1 MRRGIIAII
10 IVLTAATATAQVIT
24 PRSSAFQLLI
34 PAAGALDGGGGTF
47 FRSDITIINYRTSA
61 QRIRLQWLPQSATG
75 ASGAVVEMTIA
86 GSSGFASED
95 FVTNVMQRSGLG
107 AILITGI
114 TAGSD
119 LDQAAQL
126 VASSRIWTPQPGSGG
141 TTSQSLPSI
150 STTDINSSTQAIIS
164 ERRDSRYRL
173 NVGIVN
179 LSNTTQRY
187 QVFGAGSNGTDVQ
200 QVDVEPLSMVLF
212 KLAGQ
217 DSSLPLQI
225 QVSNISASARSSQ
238 WVAFGSSVDNITGD
252 AWTTIGFNQPAGA
265 P

>member
-10 IVLTAATATAQVIT
+10 IVLTAAAATAQIVT

-47 FRSDITIINYRTSA
+47 FRSDITIINYRASA
-61 QRIRLQWLPQSATG
+61 QRIRLQWLPQTVTG
-75 ASGAVVEMTIA
+75 IGGAAVEMTIA

-107 AILITGI
+107 AILLTGI
-114 TAGSD
+114 TAGGD
-119 LDQAAQL
+119 VDQAAQL
-126 VASSRIWTPQPGSGG
+126 VASSRIWTPQPGSSG
-141 TTSQSLPSI
+141 TTSQSLPSLA
-150 STTDINSSTQAIIS
+150 TADINSSTQAIMS

-179 LSNTTQRY
+179 LSNTPQRY
-187 QVFGAGSNGTDVQ
+187 QVFAAGSSATDLQ
-200 QVDVEPLSMVLF
+200 QVDVEAFSMVLF
-212 KLAGQ
+212 KLAGL

-225 QVSNISASARSSQ
+225 QVSNISASARSSN
-238 WVAFGSSVDNITGD
+238 WVAFASSVDNVTGD
-252 AWTTIGFNQPAGA
+252 AWTTIGFNQPAGV